1 MENVVGDRVL
11 IAVQAVNISRL
22 STHPVPTV
30 PGTLIV
36 VAGAGPKDSNGAGK
50 SSFIASIT
58 ALLGDEQWRFASGA
72 KAVSELLFNAELA
85 SGAGGKQWASADHG
99 YIVGVFGPPGADA
112 DLAALDSGAPA
123 ADDDEGVSG
132 ELISAE
138 METGELFQV
147 PTGGAVTVW
156 LRVNQEAPHLE
167 VRWREG
173 VHLAAAASEA
183 ERVARAD
190 DMWNALPKSAG
201 RRDVVARD
209 LTKVLYGD
217 RVRCVSF
224 LSTSVRSKVATNLL
238 SQPLNEISPERVFE
252 AIAAL
257 TGLDTELEQERE
269 ARRDEHAKR
278 VRAAQAGERLAEFE
292 AESKALLTT
301 FDRRDQARVRLAEA
315 LRCWRG
321 RQARK
326 LADAAAKDELL
337 ATESA
342 RHQEAAEKAIKAIS
356 MVKAEIATLKDD
368 TLDTVT
374 LFESHDA
381 HQHALTLG
389 RHRPHR
395 TLRKSRVSPL
405 SELLP

>member
-1 MENVVGDRVL
+1 
-11 IAVQAVNISRL
+11 
-22 STHPVPTV
+22 
-30 PGTLIV
+30 LIV

-85 SGAGGKQWASADHG
+85 SGAGARQWASAGHG
-99 YIVGVFGPPGADA
+99 YIVGVF
-112 DLAALDSGAPA
+112 APA
-123 ADDDEGVSG
+123 SGGENPDAYTVDE
-132 ELISAE
+132 AE
-138 METGELFQV
+138 GDGELFGV
-147 PTGGAVTVW
+147 AGRPDAPLTVW

-173 VHLAAAASEA
+173 VRLAAAPSEA

-190 DMWNALPKSAG
+190 GMWASLPRSAG

-257 TGLDTELEQERE
+257 TGLDAELEQERQ

-278 VRAAQAGERLAEFE
+278 VRAAQAAERLAEFE
-292 AESKALLTT
+292 AESRALLTT

-315 LRCWRG
+315 MRCWKG

-326 LADAAAKDELL
+326 LADAAAKDDAL
-337 ATESA
+337 
-342 RHQEAAEKAIKAIS
+342 AAELERHRAAGETAAEAIAE
-356 MVKAEIATLKDD
+356 VRAEIATLKDD
-368 TLDTVT
+368 TLDRQVT
-374 LFESHDA
+374 AARKELAELQARAAKRDA
-381 HQHALTLG
+381 DRAVAENTADELRG
-389 RHRPHR
+389 RI
-395 TLRKSRVSPL
+395 
-405 SELLP
+405 

>member
-1 MENVVGDRVL
+1 MSQVENVVGDRVL

-85 SGAGGKQWASADHG
+85 SGAGGRQWASADHG
-99 YIVGVFGPPGADA
+99 YIVGVFAPPGMN
-112 DLAALDSGAPA
+112 GFP
-123 ADDDEGVSG
+123 ADDARPAPVDEPVDVVSED
-132 ELISAE
+132 ELLLVDSDEAG
-138 METGELFQV
+138 GELFEV
-147 PTGGAVTVW
+147 PDTSGGALTVW

-167 VRWREG
+167 IRWREG
-173 VHLAAAASEA
+173 VHLAASPSEA

-190 DMWNALPKSAG
+190 EIWASLPKSAG
-201 RRDVVARD
+201 KRDVVARD
-209 LTKVLYGD
+209 LTKALYGD

-257 TGLDTELEQERE
+257 TGLDAELEQERE

-292 AESKALLTT
+292 AESKAYGEA
-301 FDRRDQARVRLAEA
+301 FRQLAVLE
-315 LRCWRG
+315 
-321 RQARK
+321 
-326 LADAAAKDELL
+326 DAIRE
-337 ATESA
+337 TS
-342 RHQEAAEKAIKAIS
+342 
-356 MVKAEIATLKDD
+356 
-368 TLDTVT
+368 
-374 LFESHDA
+374 
-381 HQHALTLG
+381 TLG
-389 RHRPHR
+389 H
-395 TLRKSRVSPL
+395 TLIRL
-405 SELLP
+405 G